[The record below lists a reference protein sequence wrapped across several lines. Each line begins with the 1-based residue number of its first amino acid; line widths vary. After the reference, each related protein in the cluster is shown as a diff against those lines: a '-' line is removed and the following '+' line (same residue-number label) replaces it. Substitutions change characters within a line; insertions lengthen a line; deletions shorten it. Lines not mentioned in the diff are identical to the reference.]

1 MAHKSTSSHAMTTE
15 QLTYKCNAPME
26 SLHGC
31 HVNCARLAPRQR
43 YIQTCITSRQ
53 EHNNLADSTPVLG
66 QSRLKVP
73 DATTF
78 TFYTIE

>member
-1 MAHKSTSSHAMTTE
+1 MVAHKSTSSHAMTTE
-15 QLTYKCNAPME
+15 QLTYRCYAPWRVCMSRE
-26 SLHGC
+26 LCQIGSKAM
-31 HVNCARLAPRQR
+31 V
-43 YIQTCITSRQ
+43 QTCITSRQ

-73 DATTF
+73 GATTF